1 MITKKYLQEQMKR
14 IETNYGANKFTVTQQ
29 MFDLWYEMFADY
41 DPKGLKAA
49 IDKYMKSSEFAPNVA
64 SINNTYQKLAD
75 EREHLERVI
84 IAKYK
89 WVAHWFEEQPN
100 IESYNA
106 FMNYVCK
113 FPVSAREGVAENLAL
128 KAVQYW
134 NNCCENG
141 VPEQARFTVK
151 EYVEKLNER

>member
-1 MITKKYLQEQMKR
+1 MIDKNFLKEQMIRLELNYGKDKFKITKPMYE
-14 IETNYGANKFTVTQQ
+14 
-29 MFDLWYEMFADY
+29 LWFEMFKDY

-49 IDKYMKSSEFAPNVA
+49 IDKYMMTSEFAPNVA

-113 FPVSAREGVAENLAL
+113 FPVSAREGVAESLAL

-134 NNCCENG
+134 NDCCENG

-151 EYVEKLNER
+151 EYVEKLNEC